1 MTEIDQILFIDDEQD
16 IRDAN
21 QQTLELA
28 GLNVQ
33 TFESAE
39 DVLKILSNNFKGI
52 IVSDVCLQGMD
63 GKSFLS
69 KALEIDPESVVILI
83 TGHGDI
89 SMAVE
94 CMKIGAYDFIEKPFA
109 SERLIESVQR
119 ALDKR
124 RLLLDNRLL
133 RSELKFQNQLGPRII
148 GNSSIMQSLR
158 QTINQLAETDADIL
172 LMGETGTGKE
182 LVARSLHEN
191 SPRSHKNFVA
201 VNCGAI
207 PENLIESELFGHE
220 KGAFTGAETQRI
232 GKFEYAHGGTVFLDE
247 IESMPLP
254 AQVKLLRVLQERTIE
269 RLGSNQTIDIDIR
282 IISATKV
289 ELSQVENR
297 QNFRQDLYYR
307 LNVVSLEIPPLRE
320 RREDIPQLFQHFL
333 LIAASRYGKEVPP
346 LPDNAH
352 QALIPYHW
360 PGNVRELRNVAERYV
375 LLGDGCGLQI
385 DQSNNIKPCKPMT
398 LAEHIGAF
406 ERCVIEEALTES
418 GGVLKNTM
426 QKLGIPRK
434 TLYDKM
440 QRYGLD
446 KRNFKD

>member
-1 MTEIDQILFIDDEQD
+1 MNHIDKVIFIDDEQD

-28 GLNVQ
+28 GYKVSTYAQ
-33 TFESAE
+33 AESA
-39 DVLKILSNNFKGI
+39 LAKINHEFKGI
-52 IVSDVCLQGMD
+52 IVCDVCLPGMD
-63 GKSFLS
+63 GKQFLQQV
-69 KALEIDPESVVILI
+69 LELDPNSVVILI

-89 SMAVE
+89 SLAVD
-94 CMKIGAYDFIEKPFA
+94 CMRIGAYDFIEKPFA
-109 SERLIESVQR
+109 TDRLIESVQR

-124 RLLLDNRLL
+124 RLLLDNQLL
-133 RSELKFQNQLGPRII
+133 RSELKLQNQLGPRII
-148 GNSSIMQSLR
+148 GNSPLMQNLR
-158 QTINQLAETDADIL
+158 QTINHLAETDADIL

-191 SPRSHKNFVA
+191 SKRHHKKFVA
-201 VNCGAI
+201 INCGAI

-232 GKFEYAHGGTVFLDE
+232 GKFEYAQGGTIFLDE

-269 RLGSNQTIDIDIR
+269 RLGSNQTIDVDVR
-282 IISATKV
+282 IISASKIA
-289 ELSQVENR
+289 LNQVENR
-297 QNFRQDLYYR
+297 KNFRQDLYYR
-307 LNVVSLEIPPLRE
+307 LNVVSIEIPPLRD

-346 LPDNAH
+346 LPENAH

-385 DQSNNIKPCKPMT
+385 DQGNNLKPCKPMT

-406 ERCVIEEALTES
+406 ERCVIEEALTQS
-418 GGVLKNTM
+418 GGVLKTTM

-446 KRNFKD
+446 KSHYKE